1 MTLNVFCIQ
10 WCKQTKRHCHA
21 SSGHLKEVKNDVK
34 QLSGKKM
41 VVITYDRWK
50 FMRGSDYRAV
60 TLKILLLLIS
70 GTTMGGGRRWRFD
83 SINTIC
89 SLTVIWT

>member
-1 MTLNVFCIQ
+1 
-10 WCKQTKRHCHA
+10 
-21 SSGHLKEVKNDVK
+21 
-34 QLSGKKM
+34 M
-41 VVITYDRWK
+41 VVVTYDRWK

-70 GTTMGGGRRWRFD
+70 GTTMGGGCRWRFD
-83 SINTIC
+83 CINTIC

>member
-1 MTLNVFCIQ
+1 
-10 WCKQTKRHCHA
+10 
-21 SSGHLKEVKNDVK
+21 
-34 QLSGKKM
+34 M
-41 VVITYDRWK
+41 VVVTYDRWK